1 MKKYCKEKSHL
12 SAYQLE
18 KFVSENSI
26 NSSVIKIPGV
36 GEVTYEHFKKNNI
49 NTIGD
54 LLNNMDSYNDLLNI
68 LPKYVNS
75 HRIFCA
81 ISELKQTETETN
93 TVAANTVADA
103 NNEVTINQENQV
115 SVETE
120 LEKIPECQTQ

>member
-26 NSSVIKIPGV
+26 ESSVIKIPGV
-36 GEVTYEHFKKNNI
+36 GEVTYEHFKKKNI

-54 LLNNMDSYNDLLNI
+54 LLNNIDSYNDLLNV

-81 ISELKQTETETN
+81 ISELKQPAETETN
-93 TVAANTVADA
+93 ET
-103 NNEVTINQENQV
+103 NEVTINQENQV
-115 SVETE
+115 SIETE

>member
-26 NSSVIKIPGV
+26 ESSVIKIPGV
-36 GEVTYEHFKKNNI
+36 GEVTYEHFKKKNI

-54 LLNNMDSYNDLLNI
+54 LLNNIDSYNDLLNV

-81 ISELKQTETETN
+81 ISELKPSEVTETN
-93 TVAANTVADA
+93 A
-103 NNEVTINQENQV
+103 NNNNEITINQENQV

>member
-1 MKKYCKEKSHL
+1 M
-12 SAYQLE
+12 E

-26 NSSVIKIPGV
+26 ESSVIKIPGV
-36 GEVTYEHFKKNNI
+36 GEVTYEHFKKKNI

-54 LLNNMDSYNDLLNI
+54 LLNHIDSYNDLLNI

-81 ISELKQTETETN
+81 ISELKQPAETETN
-93 TVAANTVADA
+93 TVAANN

-115 SVETE
+115 SIETE